1 MTDLVVAAYQVARG
15 MEFLASRLVS
25 YHFACWR
32 SHAHNVPIYPHCIHA
47 TIILVLILIYNIW
60 NLQCIHRDLAT
71 RNILVTDNYV
81 IKIAD
86 FGLARDVGQDSQ
98 YVKTSTVSSFS

>member
-1 MTDLVVAAYQVARG
+1 M
-15 MEFLASRLVS
+15 
-25 YHFACWR
+25 
-32 SHAHNVPIYPHCIHA
+32 
-47 TIILVLILIYNIW
+47 YNIL

-86 FGLARDVGQDSQ
+86 FGLARDIGQDSQ
-98 YVKTSTVSSFS
+98 YVKTSTVSSFT